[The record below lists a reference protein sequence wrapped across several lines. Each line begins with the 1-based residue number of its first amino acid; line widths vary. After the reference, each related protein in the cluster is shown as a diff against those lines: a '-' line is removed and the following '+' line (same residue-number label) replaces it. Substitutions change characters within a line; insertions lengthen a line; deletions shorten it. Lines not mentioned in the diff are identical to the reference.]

1 MQMTGDRFRYLFIL
15 CSKINLKSS
24 VNRYAK
30 DSQWMEYFPGL
41 HRWRPTASN
50 LITSTKAL
58 QPTTMQHLDIV
69 FTRLH
74 EGSVGVVSINVLTKA
89 DLTTS
94 HPPDRFI
101 MEAIG

>member
-1 MQMTGDRFRYLFIL
+1 MPRTHNGWNTFQDFTDG
-15 CSKINLKSS
+15 
-24 VNRYAK
+24 
-30 DSQWMEYFPGL
+30 G
-41 HRWRPTASN
+41 PTASN